1 MKIAVLGAGMVGRAI
16 ALDLAAEERFEVTAL
31 DRDVQALQR
40 LRKASGGRVHVVH
53 ADLGESASFGP
64 SQGGTEYL
72 PAKGG
77 TEYLPAKGG
86 TEYLP
91 AIAGCDLVITAVPG
105 FMGTAVLRAVI
116 EAGKNVVDI
125 SFSPED
131 PFLLDELAR
140 ERGVTAVVDCGV
152 APGLCNII
160 AGHAYNRLERTDRYV
175 CYVGGLPQVRQ
186 WPFEYK
192 VVFSPIDLL
201 EEYTR
206 PARFME
212 YGQQVT
218 RPALSEVELLEFPE
232 VGTLEAFNTDG
243 MRTMLRTLDI
253 PSMREKTLRYPGH
266 ANLMRVFRE
275 SGFLNT
281 APLEVEGQTVRP
293 IALTSQLLFEQW
305 RLREGERD
313 MTVMQVILEGIQGAQ
328 RLRHT
333 YSLLDRYDER
343 TQTTAMARTT
353 GYTCAIVARQ
363 VLDGL
368 FTQKGICPPEYVGR
382 TKGCYENLLAE
393 YAKRGIQ
400 VTEAVSVL

>member
-1 MKIAVLGAGMVGRAI
+1 
-16 ALDLAAEERFEVTAL
+16 
-31 DRDVQALQR
+31 
-40 LRKASGGRVHVVH
+40 
-53 ADLGESASFGP
+53 
-64 SQGGTEYL
+64 
-72 PAKGG
+72 
-77 TEYLPAKGG
+77 
-86 TEYLP
+86 
-91 AIAGCDLVITAVPG
+91 VITAVPG
-105 FMGTAVLRAVI
+105 FMGTDVLRAVI
-116 EAGKNVVDI
+116 EAGKNVMDI

-131 PFLLDELAR
+131 PFLLDEMAR
-140 ERGVTAVVDCGV
+140 ARGVTAVVDCGV

-160 AGHAYNRLERTDRYV
+160 AGYTYERLDRTDRYV

-186 WPFEYK
+186 RPFEYK
-192 VVFSPIDLL
+192 VVFSPVDVL

-212 YGQQVT
+212 YGQEVT
-218 RPALSEVELLEFPE
+218 RPALSEVELLDMPG

-266 ANLMRVFRE
+266 AELMRIFRD
-275 SGFLNT
+275 SGFFGT
-281 APLEVEGQTVRP
+281 APLEVEGQQVRP
-293 IALTSQLLFEQW
+293 IALTARLLFEQW

-313 MTVMQVILEGIQGAQ
+313 LTVMQVILEGTKGTR
-328 RLRHT
+328 RLRYT

-382 TKGCYENLLAE
+382 TKGCYENLMAE
-393 YAKRGIQ
+393 YAKRGIVVREE
-400 VTEAVSVL
+400 VTVL